1 MANKKSKKNIR
12 KTKLKKTH
20 INNNRHKRKL
30 ITRNNLVKQKSSRGT
45 RKISNVL
52 SGGDYRTKIH
62 NGLGYLG
69 RGLYNIGR
77 GIGRGIGHR
86 FFLLCKEI
94 LGLLIFLA
102 AMFTTTLLMS
112 TLICCEVVL
121 VALFLVPSI
130 SEDFYYDRALPIH
143 DDLVFALLQFDP
155 WDKADNLWERLEY
168 WEDPFFK
175 KGGNTYKGGR
185 PKPMLIPSLLNN
197 IKQLEDKLGKPLSTT
212 LREMVLQQV
221 VTNPKEVSFTL
232 GKLIHG
238 NGSEVTVSDVQQKLR
253 ENSNGR
259 VISSTTMDIVS
270 EVFPTIQVIIQK
282 ESNKNESK
290 LDSSNKINKV
300 NTYLSLLIA
309 SLHIEKYPKKQTA
322 QEKASFVKF
331 FSKKNVKILTTN
343 LDFKDMK
350 VDNAEASK
358 INNVL
363 TGEEFKDL
371 IESSLTD
378 GGPDGGP
385 GEGPDEG
392 LDEGPYRSLDEDPD
406 GSTEGDSTSI
416 QLKDFAVYPQFE
428 QID

>member
-1 MANKKSKKNIR
+1 
-12 KTKLKKTH
+12 
-20 INNNRHKRKL
+20 
-30 ITRNNLVKQKSSRGT
+30 
-45 RKISNVL
+45 VL

-86 FFLLCKEI
+86 FFLLYKEI

-143 DDLVFALLQFDP
+143 DDLVFALSQFDP

-185 PKPMLIPSLLNN
+185 PKPMLIPSLLNK
-197 IKQLEDKLGKPLSTT
+197 IKQLEEKLGKPLSTT
-212 LREMVLQQV
+212 LREIVLKQV
-221 VTNPKEVSFTL
+221 VKNPKEVSFTL

-282 ESNKNESK
+282 ESNKNKSKLDESK
-290 LDSSNKINKV
+290 LDESNKINKV
-300 NTYLSLLIA
+300 NTYLSLLFA

-331 FSKKNVKILTTN
+331 FSKKNVKILTTH

-350 VDNAEASK
+350 VDTAEASK

-371 IESSLTD
+371 IESPLTDGGPDGGPDEGPD

-385 GEGPDEG
+385 GEGPDGGPDEG
-392 LDEGPYRSLDEDPD
+392 LDEGPYRGLDEDPD
-406 GSTEGDSTSI
+406 GSNEGDSTSI
-416 QLKDFAVYPQFE
+416 H
-428 QID
+428 